1 MGEGGE
7 VEGGGKGLELTKA
20 SILPTTPNHSQHAG
34 NDSHR
39 WMDIPGG
46 RGPSLGAREDE
57 MGEEELRGGWG
68 KGGGGRARQPI
79 PTPRLPDPAARWD
92 LEGLT
97 IWWRRTT
104 CRRLGGGRGVG
115 DK

>member
-20 SILPTTPNHSQHAG
+20 STPHTTPNHSQHAG

-46 RGPSLGAREDE
+46 HGPGLGAIGDG
-57 MGEEELRGGWG
+57 MEEVELRRGWG
-68 KGGGGRARQPI
+68 HR
-79 PTPRLPDPAARWD
+79 
-92 LEGLT
+92 
-97 IWWRRTT
+97 
-104 CRRLGGGRGVG
+104 
-115 DK
+115 